1 MDRRRFVKVA
11 SAGVAGVAAA
21 RPAHGAHWRWPA
33 DDIRAG
39 VIGVGSRGQSVMRT
53 FLRVPGVRI
62 TALCDVLPAR
72 LAQGRRIT
80 AAETPGYTEYRSMLD
95 QKAKELDVV
104 LVATPLRFHA
114 DHVAAALDSGQH
126 VFGEKLMAYDLDGC
140 RRIVEARRR
149 TGRIYQVGHQYR
161 YAAWTREAIRRV
173 KAGEIGDVTH
183 IFAYWHRNND
193 WRRPVPQEPV
203 PGFSATELERLVN
216 WRLYREYS
224 RGLLAELGSHQL
236 DLANWIFDAVPEAV
250 VGTGAVTTYHDGRE
264 TFDNVQATF
273 EYPRG
278 RRFIFSS
285 MLNNHKLGYQLA
297 ILGTGGT
304 LELTLDDATFY
315 YEPARPNS
323 AVPKDRPA
331 VADSVVEKGVPTGPS
346 LSTRGD
352 MPYRGTGKRV
362 EVAETASADLLAVT
376 DFIEGVRLGRRPMAD
391 ERVALGSAVPIIFAD
406 DATRSGGRVEFAREL
421 AALRALAE

>member
-1 MDRRRFVKVA
+1 M
-11 SAGVAGVAAA
+11 G
-21 RPAHGAHWRWPA
+21 
-33 DDIRAG
+33 I
-39 VIGVGSRGQSVMRT
+39 IGVGSRGQAVMRT

-62 TALCDVLPAR
+62 TALCDVLPTR
-72 LAQGRRIT
+72 FPEGRRI
-80 AAETPGYTEYRSMLD
+80 AGVQTPVYTDYRRMLD
-95 QKAKELDVV
+95 GKAKELDVV

-114 DHVAAALDSGQH
+114 EHVAAALENGQH

-140 RRIVEARRR
+140 RSIVEARRR

-183 IFAYWHRNND
+183 VFAYWHRNNN
-193 WRRPVPQEPV
+193 WRRPLPEQPV
-203 PGFSATELERLVN
+203 PGFTPTQLERIVN

-236 DLANWIFDAVPEAV
+236 DLANWIFDAVPDAV
-250 VGTGAVTTYHDGRE
+250 VGTGAVTTYRDGRE

-273 EYPRG
+273 EYPAG
-278 RRFIFSS
+278 RRFVFSS
-285 MLNNHKLGYQLA
+285 MLNNHKVGYQLA

-323 AVPKDRPA
+323 AVPKNRPA
-331 VADSVVEKGVPTGPS
+331 AVDSVVEKGVTTGPS

-352 MPYRGTGKRV
+352 MPYRGAGRRV

-376 DFIEGVRLGRRPMAD
+376 DFSEGVRRNRRPMAD
-391 ERVALGSAVPIIFAD
+391 ERVALNSAVPIIFAD
-406 DATRSGGRVEFAREL
+406 EATRGSGRVEFAREL